1 MPSPNVGDVRQF
13 LGIVNQMSKFIPNLA
28 EKSQPLRDLLTKD
41 NQWSWGTTLQ
51 MQSLCQ
57 IKQALTKS
65 PILALFNLNYE
76 TAVEDD
82 ASCFGLGAVLTR
94 SNQMMKSIIS
104 RSITSAEK
112 GMHK

>member
-51 MQSLCQ
+51 MQSFCQ
-57 IKQALTKS
+57 IKQAFTKS
-65 PILALFNLNYE
+65 PILALFNPNYE
-76 TAVEDD
+76 TAVADD
-82 ASCFGLGAVLTR
+82 ASCCGLGAVLTQKQPLSPYR
-94 SNQMMKSIIS
+94 
-104 RSITSAEK
+104 
-112 GMHK
+112 